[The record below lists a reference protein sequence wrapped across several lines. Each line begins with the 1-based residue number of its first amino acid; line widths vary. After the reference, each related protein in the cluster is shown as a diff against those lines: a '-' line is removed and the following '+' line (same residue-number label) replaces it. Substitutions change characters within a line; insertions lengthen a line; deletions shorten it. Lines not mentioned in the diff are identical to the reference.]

1 MTCYDRRDLGLLL
14 LRLGTGGVLAAHGA
28 QKLFGWFGGGG
39 IEGTGQFMESIGY
52 APGRASATAAGLA
65 EAGGGVLLA
74 LGLAT
79 PAAGAAA
86 AGAMAGASAVHTP
99 NGFFNQEG
107 GFEYA
112 ASLGLTAAGLA
123 VAGPGRLSLDHVLG
137 HAVNRNWMIPVAFAV
152 TAPATTAAVGARV
165 RRLRKA
171 KEGEQEALFEE

>member
-14 LRLGTGGVLAAHGA
+14 LRLGTGGVLAAHGT

-39 IEGTGQFMESIGY
+39 IEGTGQFMDSIGY
-52 APGRASATAAGLA
+52 APGKVSATAAGVA
-65 EAGGGVLLA
+65 ETGGGLLLA

-86 AGAMAGASAVHTP
+86 AGAMAGASAVHAP

-123 VAGPGRLSLDHVLG
+123 VSGPGRLSLDHLLG
-137 HAVNRNWMIPVAFAV
+137 HAVDRGWMVLAAFGVTAAV
-152 TAPATTAAVGARV
+152 TAMAVGARSQ
-165 RRLRKA
+165 RLRKA
-171 KEGEQEALFEE
+171 REGEQGALFE

>member
-28 QKLFGWFGGGG
+28 QKLLGWFGGGG
-39 IEGTGQFMESIGY
+39 IEGTGKAMESMGY
-52 APGRASATAAGLA
+52 TPGRASATAAGLA

-86 AGAMAGASAVHTP
+86 AGAMTGAAAVHAP
-99 NGFFNQEG
+99 NGFFAQTG
-107 GFEYA
+107 GYEYA

-123 VAGPGRLSLDHVLG
+123 ITGPGRLSVDHALG
-137 HAVNRNWMIPVAFAV
+137 HAVNRNWMVPAAFA
-152 TAPATTAAVGARV
+152 ATAAATAVIVGARNKRV
-165 RRLRKA
+165 RKA
-171 KEGEQEALFEE
+171 AEGKQEQLFD

>member
-1 MTCYDRRDLGLLL
+1 M
-14 LRLGTGGVLAAHGA
+14 
-28 QKLFGWFGGGG
+28 
-39 IEGTGQFMESIGY
+39 
-52 APGRASATAAGLA
+52 
-65 EAGGGVLLA
+65 LLA

-86 AGAMAGASAVHTP
+86 AGAMAGASAVHAP

-123 VAGPGRLSLDHVLG
+123 VAGPGRLSLDHLLG
-137 HAVNRNWMIPVAFAV
+137 HAVDRGWMVPAAFGVTAAV
-152 TAPATTAAVGARV
+152 TAMAVGVRS

-171 KEGEQEALFEE
+171 REGEQGALFE